1 MSDNT
6 SWSPSDEDDVVCA
19 PEPVD
24 ACACELDDAG
34 SAVTVFFFAPDDELD
49 FDELGFD
56 ELGFFVGAMDSTYLS
71 PGQA

>member
-6 SWSPSDEDDVVCA
+6 SWSPSDECDVEWA
-19 PEPVD
+19 PVD
-24 ACACELDDAG
+24 ACAFALDDTG

-49 FDELGFD
+49 FDELD
-56 ELGFFVGAMDSTYLS
+56 FFVAAMGSTYLS